1 MLEQTTA
8 EGEGGETTVWTLN
21 SWVLIKL
28 NVLEDRFY
36 EMIAKDVESSD
47 FQERHSI
54 GEKISLEKK
63 CEQ

>member
-1 MLEQTTA
+1 MLI
-8 EGEGGETTVWTLN
+8 N
-21 SWVLIKL
+21 L

-36 EMIAKDVESSD
+36 EMIAKDVKSSD